1 VVKAEEHKGVRQSAP
16 KSRVDNKTRKT
27 RTTMADEVATMCANC
42 GKAEQLEVK
51 LKTCLA
57 CKLVKY

>member
-1 VVKAEEHKGVRQSAP
+1 
-16 KSRVDNKTRKT
+16 
-27 RTTMADEVATMCANC
+27 MANEVATMCANC

-57 CKLVKY
+57 CKLVKYCGRDCQIAQLITQEGVQKASSRIT